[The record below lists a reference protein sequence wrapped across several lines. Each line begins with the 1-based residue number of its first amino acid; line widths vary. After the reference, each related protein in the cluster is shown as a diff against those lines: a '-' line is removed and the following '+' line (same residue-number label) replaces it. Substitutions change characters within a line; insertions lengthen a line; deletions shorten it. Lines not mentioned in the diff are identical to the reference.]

1 MTYYTRIKKDKYR
14 EKHLNEMERI
24 QFKMSMYFFDVKT
37 YKMLQ
42 IKLLKMERQL
52 KLYDKVM
59 GYKLEL

>member
-1 MTYYTRIKKDKYR
+1 
-14 EKHLNEMERI
+14 
-24 QFKMSMYFFDVKT
+24 MYFFDVKT